1 MKQALKY
8 GAGLIG
14 IYLAVV
20 YFDGTASTLGGLSS
34 GASNIIA
41 AFQGRAAGTSTKVP

>member
-1 MKQALKY
+1 MKTALKY

-20 YFDGTASTLGGLSS
+20 YFDGATSDLGSLGTA
-34 GASNIIA
+34 GASIIA
-41 AFQGRAAGTSTKVP
+41 AFQGRAVGSTTKAS